1 MVKGPML
8 DELRKMIDKA
18 NRRTH
23 YLTPMNPQKSK
34 DAELSW
40 KSQEIEKIIP
50 LVFHSNELVTQMA
63 RGIGC
68 GKE

>member
-1 MVKGPML
+1 
-8 DELRKMIDKA
+8 
-18 NRRTH
+18 
-23 YLTPMNPQKSK
+23 MNPQKSK
-34 DAELSW
+34 DAELRW